1 VSFDKRNRIVSI
13 RVSHD
18 EYQILE
24 RISRRAG
31 ANSVSGFLRQL
42 IMNSDTFQSQA
53 KDGALGVM
61 EELERLKRKVDR
73 LSEILRL
80 RLQSETGHGGIPD
93 EAAASIAMLL
103 QHKAAADPAGG

>member
-13 RVSHD
+13 RVTQD

-42 IMNSDTFQSQA
+42 IMNSDTFQSTAQ
-53 KDGALGVM
+53 DGSLGVT

-73 LSEILRL
+73 LAEILRL
-80 RLQSETGHGGIPD
+80 RLQNEPSHGAISD
-93 EAAASIAMLL
+93 EAGAPIAMLL
-103 QHKAAADPAGG
+103 QHKAATDPAGG

>member
-13 RVSHD
+13 RVTQD

-42 IMNSDTFQSQA
+42 IMNSETFQSSA
-53 KDGALGVM
+53 KDGSQEVT
-61 EELERLKRKVDR
+61 EELKQLKQKVDR
-73 LSEILRL
+73 LSEILQL
-80 RLQSETGHGGIPD
+80 RV
-93 EAAASIAMLL
+93 AN
-103 QHKAAADPAGG
+103 